1 MKTLLFP
8 LSALFNLLFRVKN
21 IMWFSGK
28 HSESYRYNGS
38 YIQMRNGLRFLFHLA
53 DLLESCGAIAETAIN
68 LSPQP

>member
-8 LSALFNLLFRVKN
+8 LSALFNPLFRVKN

-38 YIQMRNGLRFLFHLA
+38 YIQMRNGLRFLCF
-53 DLLESCGAIAETAIN
+53 I
-68 LSPQP
+68 SPTL